1 MENLRAIK
9 GLGDKLIGKI
19 QEIMEK
25 NTCSAYEKI
34 KDIKDPRTVF
44 MGIHGVGPVKAKK
57 LVEAGFRD
65 IEDLR
70 KCENIEEH
78 FNDVQIKSLPYY
90 ESLNSVFLEQRTPK
104 S

>member
-1 MENLRAIK
+1 MK
-9 GLGDKLIGKI
+9 
-19 QEIMEK
+19 
-25 NTCSAYEKI
+25 KI

-70 KCENIEEH
+70 KCENIKEH

-90 ESLNSVFLEQRTPK
+90 EDLNSVFLEKK
-104 S
+104 SKIMKSI